1 MTIIWLK
8 FIHVGAIC
16 LWCAGLIGLPALYG
30 QRVRLR
36 DKAALFTL
44 QGSVRFSYLALIS
57 PAAFIA
63 VGSGIALIFVAETFV
78 PWFSL
83 KLVAVGVLVGLHLVT
98 GLLIIHLFDDG
109 EDYPVWRFGAVAGAS
124 LLATLAVLF
133 LVLAKPQLPLDTLP
147 DVISRPG
154 ALRELFAPILPW
166 MDPELRP

>member
-8 FIHVGAIC
+8 FIHVGSIS

-63 VGSGIALIFVAETFV
+63 VGSGIALVFVAETFV

-83 KLVAVGVLVGLHLVT
+83 KLAVVGMLVGLHLLT
-98 GLLIIHLFDDG
+98 GLIIVRLFDDG
-109 EDYPVWRFGAVAGAS
+109 EDYPVWRFGAVAGVS
-124 LLATLAVLF
+124 LLATLAILF
-133 LVLAKPQLPLDTLP
+133 LVLAKPSLPLDALP
-147 DVISRPG
+147 DAISRPG
-154 ALRELFAPILPW
+154 ALRELFVPL
-166 MDPELRP
+166 LRWTGLEAGL

>member
-16 LWCAGLIGLPALYG
+16 LWCAGLICLPALYG

-63 VGSGIALIFVAETFV
+63 VGSGIALIFLAGTFV

-83 KLVAVGVLVGLHLVT
+83 KLVVVGMLVGLHLVT
-98 GLLIIHLFDDG
+98 GLLIVHLFDGG

-124 LLATLAVLF
+124 LLGTLAVLF
-133 LVLAKPQLPLDTLP
+133 LVLAKPPLPLDVLP
-147 DVISRPG
+147 NAISRPG
-154 ALRELFAPILPW
+154 ALRELFAPLLLW
-166 MDPELRP
+166 MGLESGP